1 MKDPLADALL
11 DALNAAADAVLSV
24 DPDGRRRL
32 AELQG
37 KVLCIEVTAP
47 TVTLY
52 MLPAVTGID
61 FRRALDDEN
70 QTPDVTISGSAF
82 ALANLARAG
91 GDTGGGD
98 NAAHE
103 KPRVTVR
110 GDAEAG
116 QAFRKIIADFDL
128 DWEELLA
135 RAIGDTPAR
144 IAGNALRRF
153 GGWAEESFDL
163 ARENAADYL
172 TEEKRVLVTDAA
184 LRRFARAVDQT
195 RADVDRLAQRV
206 QRIKRAVESRAELRG
221 SHESHGSRAQNEN
234 RDRN

>member
-47 TVTLY
+47 AVTLY

-70 QTPDVTISGSAF
+70 QTPDVTISGTAF

-91 GDTGGGD
+91 GDTGGD

-110 GDAEAG
+110 GEAEAG

-172 TEEKRVLVTDAA
+172 TEEKRVLVTDTA

-206 QRIKRAVESRAELRG
+206 QRIKRAIESRAELR
-221 SHESHGSRAQNEN
+221 ESHGSRAQNEN